1 MRLSIGI
8 GLIEVVRLSNIDV
21 SVFSPLRWEH
31 FPHDAD
37 MGIRG
42 FGPTP
47 AKAFEQAAL
56 AMTAAITDL
65 GLVRLEKEI
74 EIELEAPKLDLLFI
88 DWINTLVF
96 EMADKR
102 MVFGAFRVDINN
114 GRLKGKALG
123 EKVSRERHVPAVEV
137 KGATFTELVVV
148 EEQTGL
154 WRAQCVID
162 V

>member
-1 MRLSIGI
+1 MS
-8 GLIEVVRLSNIDV
+8 SIDV
-21 SVFSPLRWEH
+21 PAVFFPRWEH

-56 AMTAAITDL
+56 AMTAVIADL
-65 GLVRLEKEI
+65 SLVRLEKEI
-74 EIELEAPKLDLLFI
+74 EIELEAPKLDLLLI
-88 DWINTLVF
+88 DWINALVF

-102 MVFGAFRVDINN
+102 MVFGAFNVDIEN
-114 GRLKGKALG
+114 GRLKGRAFG
-123 EKVSRERHVPAVEV
+123 ETISRERHAPAVEV
-137 KGATFTELVVV
+137 KGATFTELAVV
-148 EEQTGL
+148 EDRPAL

>member
-1 MRLSIGI
+1 M
-8 GLIEVVRLSNIDV
+8 IEGVRLSNVD
-21 SVFSPLRWEH
+21 FSDFSRLRWEH
-31 FPHDAD
+31 FAHDAD

-56 AMTAAITDL
+56 AMTAVVTDV
-65 GLVRLEKEI
+65 GLVQLEKEI

-88 DWINTLVF
+88 DWINALVF

-123 EKVSRERHVPAVEV
+123 EKVSRERHAPAVEV

-148 EEQTGL
+148 EERPGL

>member
-1 MRLSIGI
+1 
-8 GLIEVVRLSNIDV
+8 LIEGVRLSNIDV
-21 SVFSPLRWEH
+21 SDFSPLRWEH

-42 FGPTP
+42 FGATP

-56 AMTAAITDL
+56 AMTAVITDL

-74 EIELEAPKLDLLFI
+74 EIEFEAPKLDLLLI
-88 DWINTLVF
+88 DWINALVF

-102 MVFGAFRVDINN
+102 MVFGAFRVDISN
-114 GRLKGKALG
+114 GRLKGKAKG
-123 EKVSRERHVPAVEV
+123 ETVSRERHAPAVEV
-137 KGATFTELVVV
+137 KGATFTELAVV
-148 EEQTGL
+148 EERPGF

>member
-1 MRLSIGI
+1 LS
-8 GLIEVVRLSNIDV
+8 SIDV
-21 SVFSPLRWEH
+21 SAVSFPRWEH
-31 FPHDAD
+31 FAHDAD

-56 AMTAAITDL
+56 AMTAVISDP

-74 EIELEAPKLDLLFI
+74 EIELEAPKLDLLLV
-88 DWINTLVF
+88 DWINALVF

-102 MVFGAFRVDINN
+102 MVFGAFNVDIGN

-123 EKVSRERHVPAVEV
+123 ETISRERHSPAVEV
-137 KGATFTELVVV
+137 KGATFTELAVV
-148 EEQTGL
+148 EDRPGL

>member
-1 MRLSIGI
+1 MSDEGRFDFAP
-8 GLIEVVRLSNIDV
+8 V
-21 SVFSPLRWEH
+21 RWEH
-31 FPHDAD
+31 FPHAAD

-56 AMTAAITDL
+56 AMTAAVTDL
-65 GLVRLEKEI
+65 GLVQLERQV
-74 EIELEAPKLDLLFI
+74 EIELEASKLDLLFI
-88 DWINTLVF
+88 DWINALVF

-102 MVFGAFRVDINN
+102 MVFGAFSVEIGN
-114 GRLKGKALG
+114 GRLKGRAFG
-123 EKVSRERHVPAVEV
+123 ETVSRERHTPAVEV
-137 KGATFTELVVV
+137 KGATFTELAVV
-148 EEQTGL
+148 EERPGL

>member
-1 MRLSIGI
+1 MRLCIGI

-56 AMTAAITDL
+56 AMTAVIADL
-65 GLVRLEKEI
+65 GLIRLEREI

-88 DWINTLVF
+88 DWINALVF
-96 EMADKR
+96 EMADRR
-102 MVFGAFRVDINN
+102 MVFGAFNVDIGN
-114 GRLKGKALG
+114 GRLKGRAFG
-123 EKVSRERHVPAVEV
+123 ETISRERHAPAVEV
-137 KGATFTELVVV
+137 KGATFTELAVV
-148 EEQTGL
+148 EDRPGL
-154 WRAQCVID
+154 WRADRKSV